1 MPQGGCEIFNQVAKL
16 TLPFYF
22 LLPGSFSKYK
32 TKLNDLN

>member
-16 TLPFYF
+16 TLPF

-32 TKLNDLN
+32 TKLND